1 MDCLAVITSK
11 PGMMQ
16 SQGMDLLECRH
27 IAFPV
32 FGGTRYPW
40 LRKLAN
46 GLALA
51 RVATRTILEIR
62 RQRMEAVITIL
73 QGRYYFAA
81 ALASWL
87 TATPH
92 ITIVHDT
99 FASSNVGHL
108 TFLMTLR
115 RRLTITTLQRAAHIY
130 VVSPEMQRLVFG
142 ESGRESEIQLPS
154 TTIPIRK
161 AEGQVYVTGLGGP
174 VILFAGTVG
183 YTVTDSLDL
192 LAKLIV
198 TDQLKE
204 YGMAGAQLH
213 LCATMTAAEMRNHGW
228 NHPAIVAKGW
238 VSQSELAREL
248 SSADILFLPYS
259 FSKTSRDAVETA
271 FPSKTADYLAGGKP
285 ILVFGPKNSSLV
297 RYASDQGFA
306 EIVYE
311 FNGAALARGIR
322 KIASSPSYGKRLADR
337 ALEVFSSNHDIKCQR
352 NKFYLTLGRIICA
365 SGKVKPFEIHR

>member
-1 MDCLAVITSK
+1 
-11 PGMMQ
+11 
-16 SQGMDLLECRH
+16 
-27 IAFPV
+27 
-32 FGGTRYPW
+32 
-40 LRKLAN
+40 
-46 GLALA
+46 
-51 RVATRTILEIR
+51 
-62 RQRMEAVITIL
+62 
-73 QGRYYFAA
+73 
-81 ALASWL
+81 
-87 TATPH
+87 
-92 ITIVHDT
+92 
-99 FASSNVGHL
+99 
-108 TFLMTLR
+108 
-115 RRLTITTLQRAAHIY
+115 
-130 VVSPEMQRLVFG
+130 
-142 ESGRESEIQLPS
+142 
-154 TTIPIRK
+154 
-161 AEGQVYVTGLGGP
+161 
-174 VILFAGTVG
+174 
-183 YTVTDSLDL
+183 
-192 LAKLIV
+192 
-198 TDQLKE
+198 
-204 YGMAGAQLH
+204 MAGAKLH

-259 FSKTSRDAVETA
+259 FSKISRDAVETA